1 MMISIFCATVGN
13 SGLVE
18 NKPAEQKPQEQ
29 KAAEDQYSA
38 IAFSRTTLAYGSSI
52 DFANQAA
59 ADRKATNECEKSS
72 GNDDCKVVVQF
83 KNGCGVVTLGDKA
96 YGIGSGPDA
105 KTAVLNGFEDCL
117 KYTDNCRLL
126 KIACTS
132 NVPDPRL
139 CLRKSDLG
147 QFRRS
152 ADDKRVFYLCH
163 EPVY

>member
-1 MMISIFCATVGN
+1 MYRNMLLFFSIIMLFCVFRPIEGN
-13 SGLVE
+13 SGFVE
-18 NKPAEQKPQEQ
+18 NKPAEQKPEAQ
-29 KAAEDQYSA
+29 KAAEGQYGA
-38 IAFSRTTLAYGSSI
+38 IAFSRTTQAYGSSI
-52 DFANQAA
+52 DYANQAA
-59 ADRKATNECEKSS
+59 ADRKAANDCEKSS

-132 NVPDPRL
+132 NVP
-139 CLRKSDLG
+139 
-147 QFRRS
+147 
-152 ADDKRVFYLCH
+152 
-163 EPVY
+163 EPTPVPEKK